1 MALHKATNHK
11 GLKPEDLKWTC
22 ETEQFEFESTENVEP
37 VEGIVGQQR
46 AIKSLKIGVEINSPG
61 YNVFIAGLSGTGKLT
76 TAKQMLEK
84 IRPECPELSDYAYV
98 NNFKDPDQP
107 ILLVFPAGKGNQ
119 FKKDMGNAV
128 KFLQENIPQVLES
141 DSFVTKKKKIID
153 DFSQKQ
159 QKLKDEF
166 EQKLNK
172 DNFTLGE
179 VKVGEISR
187 PEIMAIIDGQ
197 PVFIQQLDELVR
209 QNKLSKEKADE
220 ITQKYTTYQTEL
232 QSLFKKSIKLNQEFQ
247 EKLSKLEK
255 DTASDVINLTVDD
268 LKEKYNIDKVKNY
281 LDDVKNNIFQ
291 NIEVFK
297 NQQPQAQQA
306 PDGTVVDYF
315 KVYDVTVILDNSN
328 QDECP
333 VLTET
338 SPTYSN
344 LFGVIEKQYDR
355 QGGWYADFTSIK
367 AGSLLRANGGYLIM
381 NAIDALTEPGVWKTL
396 KRVLMYTKL
405 EIQDVSTIW
414 QLAPSILKPEPID
427 INTKIIFIGNNQIY
441 NILSRLEDDF
451 NKIFKIKSD
460 FDYEMH
466 RTERTLNEYV
476 RVIKKLIN
484 NETLMDFN
492 KKAVARLAELGA
504 RYAGEKDK
512 LTTRFSYVADL
523 VREANFWAKDNGDK
537 YVSEY
542 HVQLAYD
549 SAKER
554 FGLPEAKLSEMID
567 KGTIL
572 IDTTGERVG
581 QVNGLAVYQSGFYTF
596 GKPTRI
602 TAAVSLGNGDI
613 INVEREAGLSGS
625 THNKGVLVI
634 SGYFRD
640 NFGKNV
646 PPSFKASLVFEQ
658 GYGMIDGD
666 SASSTEVC
674 ALLSCLSGVP
684 IQQGF
689 AITGSVNQKG
699 DIQPVGGLN
708 EKIEGFFEVCKSRG
722 LDGSHGVIIPQ
733 KNVKDLMLKDEVIEA
748 VKNNQFNIYP
758 VERIEETIEVLTGVK
773 SGKVLK
779 SGRYQANTVFGLVEK
794 TLQEM
799 REKVKPRPG
808 QISKTKSQKGTKK

>member
-1 MALHKATNHK
+1 MALQKSNNHK
-11 GLKPEDLKWTC
+11 GLKPEKLKWTC
-22 ETEQFEFESTENVEP
+22 DTDQFEFESTENVEP
-37 VEGIVGQQR
+37 IEGIIGQQR
-46 AIKSLKIGVEINSPG
+46 AIKALKIGVEINSSG

-84 IRPECPELSDYAYV
+84 IRPECPELYDYAYV

-107 ILLVFPAGKGNQ
+107 ILLVFPAGKGSQ
-119 FKKDMGNAV
+119 FKKEMGNAI

-159 QKLKDEF
+159 QKLKDDF

-172 DNFTLGE
+172 DNFTLGQ

-187 PEIMAIIDGQ
+187 PEIMALIDGQ

-209 QNKLSKEKADE
+209 QNKISKEQADE
-220 ITQKYTTYQTEL
+220 ITQKYTSYQTEL

-247 EKLSKLEK
+247 EKLAKLEK
-255 DTASDVINLTVDD
+255 DTASDVINLTIDD
-268 LKEKYNIDKVKNY
+268 LKEKHDIAKVKDY
-281 LDDVKNNIFQ
+281 LEAVKENVFQ
-291 NIEVFK
+291 NIELFK
-297 NQQPQAQQA
+297 GQQPQALQA
-306 PDGTVVDYF
+306 QDGIPVDYF
-315 KVYDVTVILDNSN
+315 KVYDVNVLLDNSK

-344 LFGVIEKQYDR
+344 LFGIIEKQYDR
-355 QGGWYADFTSIK
+355 QGGWYADFMSIK
-367 AGSLLRANGGYLIM
+367 AGSMLRANGGYLIV

-396 KRVLMYTKL
+396 KRVLMYNKL
-405 EIQDVSTIW
+405 EIQDVSNLW
-414 QLAPSILKPEPID
+414 QLAPSILKPEPIE

-441 NILSRLEDDF
+441 NILSKLEDDF

-484 NETLMDFN
+484 NEDLMDFN

-537 YVSEY
+537 YVSDY

-554 FGLPEAKLSEMID
+554 FSLPETKLSEMID

-572 IDTTGERVG
+572 IDTSGERVG
-581 QVNGLAVYQSGFYTF
+581 QVNGLAVYQSGYYTF

-602 TAAVSLGNGDI
+602 TAAVSLGSGDI

-625 THNKGVLVI
+625 THNKGVLII

-646 PPSFKASLVFEQ
+646 PLSFKASLVFEQ

-666 SASSTEVC
+666 SASSTEIC
-674 ALLSCLSGVP
+674 ALLSCLSGIP
-684 IQQGF
+684 IKQNLS
-689 AITGSVNQKG
+689 ITGSVNQKG
-699 DIQPVGGLN
+699 DIQPVGGIN
-708 EKIEGFFEVCKSRG
+708 EKIEGFFEVSKSRG
-722 LDGSHGVIIPQ
+722 LDGTHGVIMPQ
-733 KNVKDLMLKDEVIEA
+733 SNVKDLMLKDEVINA
-748 VKNNQFNIYP
+748 VKENKFNIYP
-758 VERIEETIEVLTGVK
+758 VERIEEAIEILTGVK
-773 SGKVLK
+773 AGKVTK
-779 SGRYQANTVFGLVEK
+779 TGRYQANTVFGMVEK
-794 TLQEM
+794 TLREM
-799 REKVKPRPG
+799 REKVKPKSR
-808 QISKTKSQKGTKK
+808 QTSKTKSQKGTK